1 MAVLRITA
9 PAEMAGMRVI
19 QGNQG
24 PQVNLDA
31 VNEADLVVIQR
42 DFPRFWQDYRQI
54 IAVARDQGKPVV
66 YDLDDLLVEIPD
78 HHSHRGDYV
87 GEMLVML
94 YAIIDAD
101 LVTASSP
108 YLQGYL
114 SDLNP
119 NTRLISNYL
128 HDGLWTFKEP
138 EPVQGGSARITI
150 GYMGGQTHQA
160 DLDFIGEVLIRIYK
174 KYPDLVKYKFWGAKP
189 PAELLELSSTEW
201 IAINQEDY
209 ARFTAFFSQ
218 QECDIFI
225 APLLDE
231 EFNRAKSSLKFL
243 EYAVLGAAG
252 VYSQLPPYEDIV
264 EHGVN
269 GFLAKNHQD
278 WEEHLV
284 ELIENPSLRE
294 QIALA
299 AQKTVKDGWLLSN
312 NHHQLGDIYRQV
324 LQGSLDRQRE
334 NKNLKRIIAHAERYQ
349 SGLEGELFAAS
360 NQLSEIHNSRSWRML
375 KKIQNFRLKVLPRQ

>member
-24 PQVNLDA
+24 PRVNFDA
-31 VNEADLVVIQR
+31 VDEADLVVIQR

-54 IAVARDQGKPVV
+54 IAAARDQGKPVV

-87 GEMLVML
+87 GEMLAIL

-108 YLQGYL
+108 YLQTYL
-114 SDLNP
+114 SELNP

-138 EPVQGGSARITI
+138 EPIGGENTRVTI

-160 DLDFIGEVLIRIYK
+160 DLDFICEVLIKIYK
-174 KYPDLVKYKFWGAKP
+174 KYPDMVKFKFWGAKP
-189 PAELLELSSTEW
+189 PDELLELPSTEW

-209 ARFTAFFSQ
+209 PRFTTYFSQ

-269 GFLAKNHQD
+269 GYLAKDSQD
-278 WEEHLV
+278 WEGLLA
-284 ELIENPSLRE
+284 ELIENLSLRV
-294 QIALA
+294 QIASA

-312 NHHQLGDIYRQV
+312 NHHRMGDVYRQV
-324 LQGSLDRQRE
+324 LQGSLKHQRDKE
-334 NKNLKRIIAHAERYQ
+334 NLKRIIAHAESYQ
-349 SGLEGELFAAS
+349 SELEEELFAAS

-375 KKIQNFRLKVLPRQ
+375 KKIQNFRLKVLPKQ